1 MLNADAASG
10 RGLNSH
16 ESINDD
22 GGTRM
27 SSVKPEDLVIRAA
40 EPRDDATAL
49 PMLRSSLGKVDDPHY
64 EAFLHWKHRENP
76 FGVSPAWVALHDG
89 VVVGYRTFLR
99 WEFLTDNGRV
109 LRAVRAVDTATD
121 PAYRG
126 VGIFRKLTLQG
137 VSELTLAGDGIV
149 FNTPN
154 DQSRPGYL
162 KMGWSLARQLPVG
175 VMPRGPKSMVSMLTS
190 RVPASLWSEET
201 DVGLDAAVALD
212 DPQMAESLIR
222 HAPAKGVRTNRTP
235 DYLAWRTAFAPL
247 RYRLLLVDEAE
258 PGRGGVIF
266 RLRRRGDA
274 VEAAMVEQ
282 LVPDR
287 RTGASLVR
295 RVLRETG
302 ADYAIGL
309 RTGPSAGLVPLPR
322 QGPLLTT
329 RPLAASAPS
338 PGDWALTLGDVE
350 LF

>member
-1 MLNADAASG
+1 
-10 RGLNSH
+10 
-16 ESINDD
+16 
-22 GGTRM
+22 M

-40 EPRDDATAL
+40 EPQDDATAM
-49 PMLRSSLGKVDDPHY
+49 PMLRASLGKVDDPHY
-64 EAFLHWKHRENP
+64 EAFLKWKHRDNP
-76 FGVSPAWVALHDG
+76 FGVSPAWVALHEG

-99 WEFLTDNGRV
+99 WEFLTEEGRV

-126 VGIFRKLTLQG
+126 VGIFRTLTLQG

-162 KMGWSLARQLPVG
+162 KMGWTLARQLPVG
-175 VMPRGPKSMVSMLTS
+175 VMPRGPRSLQSMLTS
-190 RVPASLWSEET
+190 RVPATLWSEAT
-201 DVGLDAAVALD
+201 DVGLDAAAALADRGVA
-212 DPQMAESLIR
+212 QQLIE
-222 HAPAKGVRTNRTP
+222 HAPTAGVRTNRTP
-235 DYLAWRTAFAPL
+235 EYLAWRTAFGPL
-247 RYRLLLVDEAE
+247 HYRLLLAKEAD
-258 PGRGGVIF
+258 PSRGGVFF
-266 RLRRRGDA
+266 RLRRRGEA
-274 VEAAMVEQ
+274 VEAAIIEQ

-309 RTGPSAGLVPLPR
+309 RTGPSAGLLPLPR

-329 RPLAASAPS
+329 RPLAASPPS
-338 PGDWALTLGDVE
+338 PGKWALTLGDVE

>member
-1 MLNADAASG
+1 
-10 RGLNSH
+10 
-16 ESINDD
+16 
-22 GGTRM
+22 M
-27 SSVKPEDLVIRAA
+27 STVQAQDLVVRVA
-40 EPRDDATAL
+40 EPTDDATAL
-49 PMLRSSLGKVDDPHY
+49 PMLRASLGKVDDPHY
-64 EAFLHWKHRENP
+64 EAFLEWKHRANP

-99 WEFLTDNGRV
+99 WEFVTAEGKV

-126 VGIFRKLTLQG
+126 LGIFRTLTLQG
-137 VSELTLAGDGIV
+137 VAELTLAGDGIV

-162 KMGWSLARQLPVG
+162 KMGWSAARRLPVG
-175 VMPRGPKSMVSMLTS
+175 VMPRGPRSLVSMLTS
-190 RVPASLWSEET
+190 RVPAALWSEPTE
-201 DVGLDAAVALD
+201 VGADAAVALSD
-212 DPQMAESLIR
+212 DEVAGGLLR
-222 HAPAKGVRTNRTP
+222 HAPSSGVRTNRTLA
-235 DYLAWRTAFAPL
+235 YLAWRTSFGPL
-247 RYRLLLVDEAE
+247 HYRVLLADERDPE
-258 PGRGGVIF
+258 RGGVVF

-274 VEAAMVEQ
+274 VEAAIVEQ
-282 LVPDR
+282 LVPDV

-295 RVLRETG
+295 RVLGETG

-329 RPLAASAPS
+329 RPLAASPPS
-338 PGDWALTLGDVE
+338 PRDWALTLGDVE

>member
-1 MLNADAASG
+1 
-10 RGLNSH
+10 
-16 ESINDD
+16 
-22 GGTRM
+22 M
-27 SSVKPEDLVIRAA
+27 SSVQARDLVVRAA
-40 EPRDDATAL
+40 EPGDDATAL
-49 PMLRSSLGKVDDPHY
+49 PMLRASLGKVDDPHY
-64 EAFLHWKHRENP
+64 EQFLQWKHRENP

-99 WEFLTDNGRV
+99 WEFLTDDGRV

-126 VGIFRKLTLQG
+126 LGIFRTLTLQG

-162 KMGWSLARQLPVG
+162 KMGWTLARRLPVG
-175 VMPRGPKSMVSMLTS
+175 VLPRRPRSVLSMVSS
-190 RVPASLWSEET
+190 RVPASLWSEPT
-201 DVGLDAAVALD
+201 GVGLDATTAFADREVAE
-212 DPQMAESLIR
+212 QLIA
-222 HAPAKGVRTNRTP
+222 HAPASGVRTNRTP
-235 DYLAWRTAFAPL
+235 DYLAWRTRFGPL
-247 RYRLLLVDEAE
+247 RYRLLLAHDGDPA
-258 PGRGGVIF
+258 GGGLVF

-274 VEAAMVEQ
+274 VEAAIIEQ
-282 LVPDR
+282 LVPNR
-287 RTGASLVR
+287 RTGAALVR
-295 RVLRETG
+295 RLLRETG

-329 RPLAASAPS
+329 RPLAASPPP
-338 PGDWALTLGDVE
+338 PGDWGLTLGDVE

>member
-1 MLNADAASG
+1 
-10 RGLNSH
+10 
-16 ESINDD
+16 
-22 GGTRM
+22 M
-27 SSVKPEDLVIRAA
+27 SSVQARDLVVRAA
-40 EPRDDATAL
+40 EPGDDATAL
-49 PMLRSSLGKVDDPHY
+49 PMLRASLGKVDDPHY
-64 EAFLHWKHRENP
+64 EQFLHWKHRENP

-99 WEFLTDNGRV
+99 WEFLTDDGRV

-126 VGIFRKLTLQG
+126 LGIFRTLTLQG

-162 KMGWSLARQLPVG
+162 KMGWTLARRLPVG
-175 VMPRGPKSMVSMLTS
+175 VLPRRPRSVLSMVSS
-190 RVPASLWSEET
+190 RVPASLWSEPT
-201 DVGLDAAVALD
+201 GVGLDATTAFADREVAE
-212 DPQMAESLIR
+212 QLIA
-222 HAPAKGVRTNRTP
+222 HAPASGVRTNRTP
-235 DYLAWRTAFAPL
+235 DYLAWRTRFGPL
-247 RYRLLLVDEAE
+247 HYRLLLAHDGDPA
-258 PGRGGVIF
+258 GGGLVF

-274 VEAAMVEQ
+274 VEAAIIEQ
-282 LVPDR
+282 LVPNR
-287 RTGASLVR
+287 RTGAALVR
-295 RVLRETG
+295 RLLRETG

-329 RPLAASAPS
+329 RPLAASPPP
-338 PGDWALTLGDVE
+338 PGDWGLTLGDVE

>member
-1 MLNADAASG
+1 
-10 RGLNSH
+10 
-16 ESINDD
+16 
-22 GGTRM
+22 M
-27 SSVKPEDLVIRAA
+27 SSVQARDLVVRAA
-40 EPRDDATAL
+40 EPGDDATVL
-49 PMLRSSLGKVDDPHY
+49 PMLRASLGKVDDPHY
-64 EAFLHWKHRENP
+64 EQFLHWKHRENP

-99 WEFLTDNGRV
+99 WEFLTDDGRV

-126 VGIFRKLTLQG
+126 LGIFRTLTLQG

-162 KMGWSLARQLPVG
+162 KMGWTLARRLPVG
-175 VMPRGPKSMVSMLTS
+175 VLPRRPRSVLSMVSS
-190 RVPASLWSEET
+190 RVPASLWSEPT
-201 DVGLDAAVALD
+201 DVGLDATTAFGEREVAE
-212 DPQMAESLIR
+212 QLIA
-222 HAPAKGVRTNRTP
+222 HAPASGVRTNRTP
-235 DYLAWRTAFAPL
+235 DYLAWRTRFGPL
-247 RYRLLLVDEAE
+247 RYRLLLAHDGDPA
-258 PGRGGVIF
+258 GGGLVF

-274 VEAAMVEQ
+274 VEAAIIEQ
-282 LVPDR
+282 LVPNR
-287 RTGASLVR
+287 RTGAALVR
-295 RVLRETG
+295 RLLRETG

-329 RPLAASAPS
+329 RPLAASPPP
-338 PGDWALTLGDVE
+338 PGDWGLTLGDVE

>member
-1 MLNADAASG
+1 
-10 RGLNSH
+10 
-16 ESINDD
+16 
-22 GGTRM
+22 M

-40 EPRDDATAL
+40 EPADDATAL
-49 PMLRSSLGKVDDPHY
+49 PMLRASLGKIDDPHY
-64 EAFLHWKHRENP
+64 EAFLRWKHRDNP

-99 WEFLTDNGRV
+99 WEFLTEQGKV

-126 VGIFRKLTLQG
+126 VGIFRTLTLQG

-162 KMGWSLARQLPVG
+162 KMGWTMARQLPVG
-175 VMPRGPKSMVSMLTS
+175 VMPRGPRSLVSMLTS
-190 RVPASLWSEET
+190 RVPATLWSETT
-201 DVGLDAAVALD
+201 DVGLDAAKALADRGVAE
-212 DPQMAESLIR
+212 QLIA
-222 HAPAKGVRTNRTP
+222 HAPTSGVRTNRTP
-235 DYLAWRTAFAPL
+235 EYLAWRTAFEPL
-247 RYRLLLVDEAE
+247 RYRLLLADEAD
-258 PGRGGVIF
+258 PGRGAVIF

-274 VEAAMVEQ
+274 VEAAIVEQ

-295 RVLRETG
+295 RVLKETR

-329 RPLAASAPS
+329 RPLAASPPS
-338 PGDWALTLGDVE
+338 PRDWALTLGDVE

>member
-1 MLNADAASG
+1 
-10 RGLNSH
+10 
-16 ESINDD
+16 
-22 GGTRM
+22 M
-27 SSVKPEDLVIRAA
+27 SSVQAKDLVVRAA
-40 EPRDDATAL
+40 EPQDDATAL
-49 PMLRSSLGKVDDPHY
+49 PMLRASLGKVDDPHY
-64 EAFLHWKHRENP
+64 EAFLKWKHRDNP

-99 WEFLTDNGRV
+99 WEFLKDDGRV

-126 VGIFRKLTLQG
+126 LGVFRTLTLQG

-162 KMGWSLARQLPVG
+162 KMGWTLARRLPVG
-175 VMPRGPKSMVSMLTS
+175 VMPRGPRSLVSMVRS
-190 RVPASLWSEET
+190 RVPASLWSEAT
-201 DVGLDAAVALD
+201 VVGVDASTAFADREL
-212 DPQMAESLIR
+212 AEQLIA
-222 HAPAKGVRTNRTP
+222 HAPTSGVRTHRTP
-235 DYLAWRTAFAPL
+235 EYLAWRTQFGPL
-247 RYRLLLVDEAE
+247 RYRLLLAQEGDPA
-258 PGRGGVIF
+258 GGGVVF

-274 VEAAMVEQ
+274 VEAAIIEQ
-282 LVPDR
+282 LVPNR
-287 RTGASLVR
+287 RTGTALVR
-295 RVLRETG
+295 RVLAETG

-329 RPLAASAPS
+329 RPLAASPPS
-338 PGDWALTLGDVE
+338 PRDWALTLGDVE